1 MVERVAGIFHRRFE
15 VIEMDDHASFVIR
28 LTVDGNARTE
38 RMSVYSCIGVARRR
52 GRKQMSGFE
61 SEFLIDT
68 HGSRLWGFAAPGQ
81 GAAYGSPNSLW
92 VCMLKRHLG
101 WARQ

>member
-15 VIEMDDHASFVIR
+15 VIEMEDDAGFVIR
-28 LTVDGNARTE
+28 LTVDGNPHAE

-68 HGSRLWGFAAPGQ
+68 HGSRL
-81 GAAYGSPNSLW
+81 
-92 VCMLKRHLG
+92 
-101 WARQ
+101 